1 MRALLHLMRGV
12 HVVIVVDGG
21 VLQGIV
27 VEVQSS
33 EFYSSL
39 QQQTDYKLVVGEGD
53 GVIICVCNY
62 NKQTTNPQHN
72 YQSTAGVQ

>member
-39 QQQTDYKLVVGEGD
+39 QQQTDYKLSLVKVM
-53 GVIICVCNY
+53 V
-62 NKQTTNPQHN
+62 
-72 YQSTAGVQ
+72 

>member
-1 MRALLHLMRGV
+1 MRGV

-53 GVIICVCNY
+53 GVIICVCNM
-62 NKQTTNPQHN
+62 QL
-72 YQSTAGVQ
+72 